1 MIIASSFDLSD
12 PTMWENRGLFY
23 GDGIFETMRTIQG
36 MIPLWDWHYRRL
48 HNSLLWLK
56 IKPPAAELLRDTIC
70 SQLPGDKS
78 LVIRLT
84 LFRAQQN
91 RGYQPLTDRCHW
103 LVTASEF
110 KSQEQPQILAVAD
123 SRLSPQPLLNNHKH
137 LNRLPQVLLSE
148 QLNQMSKVDDLLVLD
163 TQQRVI
169 ETSRQNLLLL
179 KDNQLITP
187 ALHDCGVNGVAINWL
202 RRHFPVKTCS
212 VSLHD
217 LQTTEAVMTCNAVH
231 GFRYV
236 KCISDLGGFSISQPI
251 CDKIT
256 GMWRAQFLQSAS

>member
-1 MIIASSFDLSD
+1 YDTGLTVMILASSFDLSD

-110 KSQEQPQILAVAD
+110 KPQEQPKILAVAD
-123 SRLSPQPLLNNHKH
+123 ARLSPLSLLNNHTH
-137 LNRLPQVLLSE
+137 VTSSPQVLLSE
-148 QLNQMSKVDDLLVLD
+148 PLIHMTALDDLLVLD

-179 KDNQLITP
+179 KDNQLRSP
-187 ALHDCGVNGVAINWL
+187 ALHDGGVNGVAIIWL
-202 RRHFPVKTCS
+202 RH
-212 VSLHD
+212 
-217 LQTTEAVMTCNAVH
+217 
-231 GFRYV
+231 
-236 KCISDLGGFSISQPI
+236 
-251 CDKIT
+251 
-256 GMWRAQFLQSAS
+256 